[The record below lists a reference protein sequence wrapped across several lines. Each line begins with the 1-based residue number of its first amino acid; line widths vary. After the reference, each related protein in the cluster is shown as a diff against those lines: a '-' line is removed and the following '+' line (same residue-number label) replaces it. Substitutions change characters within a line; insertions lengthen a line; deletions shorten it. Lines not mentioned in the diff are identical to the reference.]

1 MTVYTY
7 GEDLYYDMLG
17 AIRQAKEEIFFE
29 TFIWK
34 SDAIGQS
41 FKRAL
46 IEAADRGVEVYVVL
60 RRLRQPRRAATASSP
75 SRATSG
81 SAGTR

>member
-1 MTVYTY
+1 MRRKQRRKRGRVFPRLPPRSVTAGGSEVTVYTY

-17 AIRQAKEEIFFE
+17 AIRQAKQEIFFE

-41 FKRAL
+41 FKRA
-46 IEAADRGVEVYVVL
+46 
-60 RRLRQPRRAATASSP
+60 
-75 SRATSG
+75 
-81 SAGTR
+81 